1 LKKRGFDVV
10 WWGSA
15 AVVACA
21 LALFAGLSGHGMWAA
36 VGACIGLGG
45 VGILIVRLDRARLA
59 IERARHDTESVLQC
73 LSSGLL
79 STDLEGRI
87 TRCNPAAERILGQ
100 QVESMRGHTLHEIFG
115 TSAPLL
121 SQKLLRSLREET
133 PVQRFEMQ
141 LARPEGP
148 PRPIGLSTSLLY
160 GLRGDKTGLLAT
172 FQDLSDVRR
181 MQERMRRADRL
192 AAVGHLAASMAHEI
206 RNPLAA
212 IANSVDMMRDELV
225 VHGEQR
231 RLMDL
236 VVKESERLNRILD
249 DFLEYA
255 RARPLNA
262 QVVPVRDALEEVVT
276 LMRRHPDI
284 DRKLQVDLNDTT
296 AGSALASID
305 EEQLK
310 QVYVNLALN
319 ACDAMGGTG
328 VLQIHL
334 ERSFGADVGLAEA
347 PYVRVRFR
355 DSGSGL
361 EPGQEAS
368 IFEPFY
374 TTKSQGTGLGLS
386 IAARIVES
394 HGGRLEARNHSQG
407 GAEFTIDLP
416 EVTGS
421 VQTSARQQQQQEDGK
436 PSTHEE
442 ESVVDG
448 EPVGDRDSVM
458 EELNN
463 GR

>member
-1 LKKRGFDVV
+1 LRERFDVV

-21 LALFAGLSGHGMWAA
+21 LALFAGLSGHGLWAA
-36 VGACIGLGG
+36 VGACIALGG

-59 IERARHDTESVLQC
+59 IDRARHDTESVLQC

-87 TRCNPAAERILGQ
+87 TRCNPAAVRILRQ
-100 QVESMRGHTLHEIFG
+100 SSESMRGRTLQEVFEV
-115 TSAPLL
+115 SAPLL
-121 SQKLLRSLREET
+121 SQKLMRSLLDDT
-133 PVQRFEMQ
+133 PIQRFEMQ
-141 LARPEGP
+141 LARPDGP

-212 IANSVDMMRDELV
+212 IANSVDMLRDELV

-255 RARPLNA
+255 RARPLNS

-284 DRKLQVDLNDTT
+284 DSNLRVDLHDTT

-319 ACDAMGGTG
+319 AFDAMDGSG
-328 VLQIHL
+328 VLHIHL

-347 PYVRVRFR
+347 PYVRVRFL
-355 DSGSGL
+355 DSGAGL

-374 TTKSQGTGLGLS
+374 TTKPQGTGLGLS

-394 HGGRLEARNHSQG
+394 HGGRLEARNHAQG

-416 EVTGS
+416 EVTGA
-421 VQTSARQQQQQEDGK
+421 VEAARRRQHQQVDEDA
-436 PSTHEE
+436 STHNE
-442 ESVVDG
+442 ESVVAG

>member
-1 LKKRGFDVV
+1 MV

-21 LALFAGLSGHGMWAA
+21 LALFAGLAGHGMWAA
-36 VGACIGLGG
+36 VGACIALGG
-45 VGILIVRLDRARLA
+45 VGILIVRLDRARLT

-79 STDLEGRI
+79 STDLQGQI

-100 QVESMRGHTLHEIFG
+100 EAASMRGRTLEQVFG
-115 TSAPLL
+115 SAAPLL
-121 SQKLLRSLREET
+121 GQKLSRSLQEDT
-133 PVQRFEMQ
+133 PIQRFEMQ
-141 LARPEGP
+141 LVRAGEL

-160 GLRGDKTGLLAT
+160 GLRGGKTGLLAT

-192 AAVGHLAASMAHEI
+192 AAVGHLAAGMAHEI

-212 IANSVDMMRDELV
+212 IANSVDMLRDELV
-225 VHGEQR
+225 VQGEQR
-231 RLMDL
+231 HLMDL

-255 RARPLNA
+255 RSRPLNS
-262 QVVPVRDALEEVVT
+262 QVVPVREALEDVVT

-284 DRKLQVDLNDTT
+284 SPSMQVSLQDST
-296 AGSALASID
+296 AGGALASID

-310 QVYVNLALN
+310 QVYVNLSLN
-319 ACDAMGGTG
+319 AFDAMGKSGN
-328 VLQIHL
+328 LQIYL
-334 ERSFGADVGLAEA
+334 ERSFGGDVGLAEA

-355 DSGSGL
+355 DSGPGL
-361 EPGQEAS
+361 EAGQEAS

-374 TTKSQGTGLGLS
+374 TTKPQGTGLGLS

-416 EVTGS
+416 EVTGE
-421 VQTSARQQQQQEDGK
+421 VAVRNQEPNWGAQEGIPVQQE
-436 PSTHEE
+436 T
-442 ESVVDG
+442 VVDG
-448 EPVGDRDSVM
+448 EPVGERGSVM
-458 EELNN
+458 EEQSN
-463 GR
+463 GS

>member
-1 LKKRGFDVV
+1 
-10 WWGSA
+10 
-15 AVVACA
+15 
-21 LALFAGLSGHGMWAA
+21 
-36 VGACIGLGG
+36 
-45 VGILIVRLDRARLA
+45 
-59 IERARHDTESVLQC
+59 
-73 LSSGLL
+73 
-79 STDLEGRI
+79 
-87 TRCNPAAERILGQ
+87 
-100 QVESMRGHTLHEIFG
+100 
-115 TSAPLL
+115 
-121 SQKLLRSLREET
+121 
-133 PVQRFEMQ
+133 
-141 LARPEGP
+141 
-148 PRPIGLSTSLLY
+148 
-160 GLRGDKTGLLAT
+160 
-172 FQDLSDVRR
+172 

-212 IANSVDMMRDELV
+212 IANSVDMLRDELV

-255 RARPLNA
+255 RSRPLNV

-284 DRKLQVDLNDTT
+284 DKSLQVTLQDST
-296 AGSALASID
+296 AGGALASID

-319 ACDAMGGTG
+319 AFDAMGKSG

-334 ERSFGADVGLAEA
+334 ERSFGGDVGLAEA
-347 PYVRVRFR
+347 PYVRVRFC
-355 DSGSGL
+355 DSGPGVDT
-361 EPGQEAS
+361 GQEAS

-374 TTKSQGTGLGLS
+374 TTKPQGTGLGLS

-416 EVTGS
+416 EVTGAVAPRHPQS
-421 VQTSARQQQQQEDGK
+421 DWGTDGIPVQQQE
-436 PSTHEE
+436 
-442 ESVVDG
+442 SVVAG
-448 EPVGDRDSVM
+448 EPVRERDSVM
-458 EELNN
+458 EELSN
-463 GR
+463 GG